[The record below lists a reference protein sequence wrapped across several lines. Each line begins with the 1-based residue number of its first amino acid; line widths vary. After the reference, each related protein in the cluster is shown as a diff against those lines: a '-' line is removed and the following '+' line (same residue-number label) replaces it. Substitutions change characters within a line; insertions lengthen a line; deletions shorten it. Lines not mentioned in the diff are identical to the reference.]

1 MNNINQIEKNDSNTE
16 YDENQNIK
24 IKFNLPSNKG
34 SNCESN
40 EMKKK
45 KFSKQKKILIKIFI
59 FFIK

>member
-1 MNNINQIEKNDSNTE
+1 MNIINQIEKNDSNTE

-24 IKFNLPSNKG
+24 VKFNLPSNKG

-45 KFSKQKKILIKIFI
+45 IFKTKKNLINI
-59 FFIK
+59 FFFL